1 MATARETTSENSA
14 AFHAVIRSTPSRMKR
29 VNRGSMATSAVSA
42 SDPET
47 ASRTGRYIGH
57 LVFGRDGT
65 YVLLRRPGGATRLVR
80 SGRSPQQPAPWPCC
94 VDRRVSV
101 HMVLPKRWVDH
112 SGRIPNCREF
122 SAANFEAVEPVALA
136 PLIVLASGG
145 GNRHGAC

>member
-65 YVLLRRPGGATRLVR
+65 YVLLRRPGGATGWCDQVEALSSRHLGHAALIGGFPFIWSYQSV
-80 SGRSPQQPAPWPCC
+80 GLTIVVA
-94 VDRRVSV
+94 VS
-101 HMVLPKRWVDH
+101 
-112 SGRIPNCREF
+112 
-122 SAANFEAVEPVALA
+122 
-136 PLIVLASGG
+136 
-145 GNRHGAC
+145 